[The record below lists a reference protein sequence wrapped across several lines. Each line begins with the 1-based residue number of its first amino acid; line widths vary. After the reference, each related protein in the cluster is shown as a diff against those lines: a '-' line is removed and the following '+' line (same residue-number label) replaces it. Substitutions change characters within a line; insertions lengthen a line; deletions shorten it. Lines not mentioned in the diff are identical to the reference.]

1 MLRAAPR
8 PSFTAVPAVLPRL
21 ALALAPLL
29 VALTFAFAAFH
40 GYRAVLAASVRN
52 WPFALFYAVLAV
64 GGLALSLALLGTH
77 RRARAHVR
85 RQPDA

>member
-1 MLRAAPR
+1 M
-8 PSFTAVPAVLPRL
+8 LPRL

-40 GYRAVLAASVRN
+40 GYQAVLAAGVRN
-52 WPFALFYAVLAV
+52 WPFALFYSVLAL
-64 GGLALSLALLGTH
+64 GGLALSLALLRTY

-85 RQPDA
+85 RPTPSDG